1 MSIARLVRFHYPA
14 ECAYPTPEEM
24 EDGSITDR
32 LEHGDFVA
40 LSYKKRVHVACVD
53 RIFREQAQI
62 RAVIHEV
69 PSDCRF
75 GPWSRRR
82 WEVRSVDGQPVIEIV
97 PFSEIICRVNLVNGA
112 LDQDS
117 LERLAARGLNTGAVP
132 TRDKAIIA
140 TFG

>member
-1 MSIARLVRFHYPA
+1 MLLHKPFYERGQGIILPQCDGPYCILDLTTHTAVLGDALTGTVAFGGKPVSISRLVRFHYPA

-24 EDGSITDR
+24 EDGSVTDR

-40 LSYKKRVHVACVD
+40 VSYKKRVHVACVD

-75 GPWSRRR
+75 GPWSRQMRR
-82 WEVRSVDGQPVIEIV
+82 R
-97 PFSEIICRVNLVNGA
+97 
-112 LDQDS
+112 
-117 LERLAARGLNTGAVP
+117 GAVEL
-132 TRDKAIIA
+132 
-140 TFG
+140 